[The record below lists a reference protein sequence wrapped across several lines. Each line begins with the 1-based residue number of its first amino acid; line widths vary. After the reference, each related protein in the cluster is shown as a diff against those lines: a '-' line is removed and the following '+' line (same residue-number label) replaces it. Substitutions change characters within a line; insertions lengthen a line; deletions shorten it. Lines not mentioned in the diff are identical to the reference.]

1 MNYFYLYLLVINAA
15 ALLLML
21 IDKQKAIH
29 DRWRIPEKTLLLS
42 AILGGSI
49 GSLLGMYWF
58 RHKTKHLKFTVGVPL
73 ILAAQI
79 LLLYYL
85 FYII

>member
-29 DRWRIPEKTLLLS
+29 DRWRIPEKTLLIS

-58 RHKTKHLKFTVGVPL
+58 RHKTKHLKFTLGVPL
-73 ILAAQI
+73 ILVAQI

-85 FYII
+85 IYIV